1 MKWLELKLPP
11 AIALML
17 FGILTTAA
25 MKSDIAIF
33 RNSKQWDGWV
43 LVPLILAFIIIGWG
57 VLEFR
62 RAHTTVDPHRPNK
75 ASTLVT
81 SGIFKYT
88 RNPMYLGMVL
98 MMLSATFYIGSGV
111 GFVACVALAWYLTQF
126 QIKPEEKIIEGLFG
140 QDYLDYTQRVRRWL

>member
-1 MKWLELKLPP
+1 MKWLELKIPP

-33 RNSKQWDGWV
+33 RDSKQWDGWV

-62 RAHTTVDPHRPNK
+62 QAHTTVDPHRPNK
-75 ASTLVT
+75 ASKLVT

-98 MMLSATFYIGSGV
+98 MMLSATFYIGSWV
-111 GFVACVALAWYLTQF
+111 GFFACVALAWYLTQF

-140 QDYLDYTQRVRRWL
+140 QDYLDYKQRVRRWL